1 MDSLSDF
8 VLPFQLEKASIR
20 GRLVRLKHS
29 MQDILRRHHY
39 PFLVNRLLEELIAV
53 STALASLFKFE
64 GTFTLQITGDGPVRL
79 MVVDITH
86 EGEIRACARFDEE
99 ALLKLPL
106 STTSIYPI
114 LGTGYLAFT
123 IAQNTPDDRYQG
135 IVELNG
141 STLSECL
148 HHFFRQSDQLETG
161 IVVFSKAENIHTSNH
176 LAAALVIQ
184 RMPGVSGLSFEAME
198 AENDAWLRSL
208 SILGTATAAELLSA
222 NLSAQDVLLR
232 LFWEDGVRIF
242 DTRFFVA
249 KCRCS
254 DHRVF
259 QMLKT
264 FPASDIQEMVQEGK
278 ISVTCEFCNQEY
290 IFDPPTLYPHGLK
303 DE

>member
-106 STTSIYPI
+106 STASIYPI

-123 IAQNTPDDRYQG
+123 IVQNTSDDRYQG

-141 STLSECL
+141 STLCECL

-176 LAAALVIQ
+176 LAAALIIQ

-222 NLSAQDVLLR
+222 NLSAQDALFR
-232 LFWEDGVRIF
+232 LFWEDGIRIF

-254 DHRVF
+254 DDRVF
-259 QMLKT
+259 QILKT
-264 FPASDIQEMVQEGK
+264 FSASDIQEMVQDGK

-290 IFDPPTLYPHGLK
+290 IFDPPTLW
-303 DE
+303 E